1 MQKTQEIKNVKYTT
15 KKSTTQLFWENL
27 QLLVLALTILGQMTV
42 GAWFLVGQG
51 VWLVAN
57 LIATTRDFIL
67 HRPFADKVKN
77 IVLTTI
83 TLSLILLNVFG
94 GLF

>member
-1 MQKTQEIKNVKYTT
+1 MNRTQEIKNVKYRPQKTRA
-15 KKSTTQLFWENL
+15 QLFWENL

-42 GAWFLVGQG
+42 GIWFLVGQG

-67 HRPFADKVKN
+67 RRPFADKLKN